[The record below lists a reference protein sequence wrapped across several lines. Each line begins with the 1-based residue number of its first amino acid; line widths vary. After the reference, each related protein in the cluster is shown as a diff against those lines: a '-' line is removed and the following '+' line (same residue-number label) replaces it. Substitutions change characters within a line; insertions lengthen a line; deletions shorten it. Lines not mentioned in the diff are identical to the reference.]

1 MPLDAI
7 VVRGAREHNLKDI
20 DVTMPRD
27 KLVVITGLSGAGKS
41 HALKCFEDVG
51 YFCVDNLPPALL
63 PTFVELCHQQGG
75 EIKNVALGIDIR
87 ERVFFADLTDILQR
101 IKDLGHSVELLF
113 LEARDAVL
121 VRRFSESRRPHPLLP
136 ELPVLEGVRFERERL
151 AEIRSHADRIID
163 TSNLSVHDLRDLL
176 SRHFSEEQAAR
187 RLTISI
193 ITFGYKFGVP
203 YDIDMLFDVR
213 FLRNPYFVPDLK
225 PLTGEDPRV
234 RSYVLEDP
242 DAKGFLDRLENFFMF
257 LIPLFERER
266 RSYLNVGIGCTGGH
280 HRSVVIAKR
289 LQERFSSAGY
299 HVTLSHRDLTKP

>member
-1 MPLDAI
+1 MGVAMPGL
-7 VVRGAREHNLKDI
+7 
-20 DVTMPRD
+20 

-87 ERVFFADLTDILQR
+87 ERVFFADLTGILQR

-234 RSYVLEDP
+234 RSYVLDDP
-242 DAKGFLDRLENFFMF
+242 DAKLFLDRLENFFMF

-266 RSYLNVGIGCTGGH
+266 RSYLNVGIGCTGGR

>member
-1 MPLDAI
+1 MGVQMPGL
-7 VVRGAREHNLKDI
+7 
-20 DVTMPRD
+20 

-87 ERVFFADLTDILQR
+87 ERVFFADLTGILQR

-136 ELPVLEGVRFERERL
+136 ELPVLEGVRFEKERL
-151 AEIRSHADRIID
+151 AEVRAHADRIID
-163 TSNLSVHDLRDLL
+163 TSNLSVHELRDLL

-187 RLTISI
+187 RLTISL

-203 YDIDMLFDVR
+203 YDIDLLFDVR

-242 DAKGFLDRLENFFMF
+242 DAKGFLDRLEQLFTF

-266 RSYLNVGIGCTGGH
+266 RSYLNVGIGCTGGR
-280 HRSVVIAKR
+280 HRSVVIAKL
-289 LQERFSSAGY
+289 LQERFAAAGH
-299 HVTLSHRDLTKP
+299 HVTLSHRDLTKQ

>member
-1 MPLDAI
+1 MPGL
-7 VVRGAREHNLKDI
+7 
-20 DVTMPRD
+20 

-113 LEARDAVL
+113 LEARDPVL

-136 ELPVLEGVRFERERL
+136 ELPVLEGVRFEKERL
-151 AEIRSHADRIID
+151 AEIRAHADRIID

-176 SRHFSEEQAAR
+176 SRHFSQEQSAR
-187 RLTISI
+187 RLTISL

-234 RSYVLEDP
+234 RSYVLDDP
-242 DAKGFLDRLENFFMF
+242 DAKGFLDRLEQFFTY

-266 RSYLNVGIGCTGGH
+266 RSYLNVGIGCTGGR

-289 LQERFSSAGY
+289 LHESFSSAGH
-299 HVTLSHRDLTKP
+299 HVTLSHRDITKP